1 MAEAARLVVDFC
13 GERVEVDPDRPFT
26 IGRIADL
33 SIDDNDYL
41 HRTFLAITW
50 DGRLWWLANVGA
62 RLAATV
68 SDRMGR
74 LDAWLA
80 PGGSVPVVVPETVVR
95 FTAGGTTYE
104 VDLVLS
110 EAGAAFSTV
119 DVHELDVVGPETI
132 GPPTLTVNQRM
143 VVLAL
148 VESALRGSNDR
159 PHEVPAT
166 AEAAHRIGVSVT
178 TFNRRLDKI
187 CEKLAAAGVR
197 GLKGGTGDL
206 ASNRRARLA
215 EFALASQLVTS
226 SDLVLLDSLDS
237 RN

>member
-1 MAEAARLVVDFC
+1 MSEVARLIIGFC
-13 GERVEVDPDRPFT
+13 GERVEVDPERPFT
-26 IGRIADL
+26 VGRIADL

-62 RLAATV
+62 RLSATV

-80 PGGSVPVVVPETVVR
+80 PGGSVPIVVPETVIR
-95 FTAGGTTYE
+95 FTAGGTAYE
-104 VDLVLS
+104 VDLWLTET
-110 EAGAAFSTV
+110 EAVFSTV
-119 DVHELDVVGPETI
+119 DVREPEVVGSETI
-132 GPPTLTVNQRM
+132 GPPTLTINQRM

-148 VESALRGSNDR
+148 VESALRGSSDR

-166 AEAAHRIGVSVT
+166 ARAARRIGVSVT

-187 CEKLAAAGVR
+187 CEKLTDGGVR
-197 GLKGGTGDL
+197 GLKGGAGDL

-215 EFALASQLVTS
+215 EFAIAARLVTVD
-226 SDLVLLDSLDS
+226 DLTLLDELDDGA
-237 RN
+237 